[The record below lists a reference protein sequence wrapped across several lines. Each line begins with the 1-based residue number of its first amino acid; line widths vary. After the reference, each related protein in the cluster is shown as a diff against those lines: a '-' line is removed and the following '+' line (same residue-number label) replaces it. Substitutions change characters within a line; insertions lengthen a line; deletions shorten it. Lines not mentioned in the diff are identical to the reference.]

1 MNPDFLLYTGFIDT
15 ASNKKEQPAIMQTAS
30 LLNSYIIAPMQ
41 LVVPS
46 AVSAAVRMLITT

>member
-1 MNPDFLLYTGFIDT
+1 M
-15 ASNKKEQPAIMQTAS
+15 QPAIMQPAS

-46 AVSAAVRMLITT
+46 AVSAAVRMDITT